1 MSKTPLIPLALILGL
16 LSGCSPSLENDQSVV
31 VRVGEA
37 TLSQEDTHTW
47 ELTPQNEYTNKQQMV
62 SQWINQEVLFQ
73 AAVAHGYD
81 RDKTLLQA
89 VSDYR
94 RELIGKAYLQ
104 SLLQRRI
111 GVSSDDIKAYY
122 QAHRGSFTRQTEEAK
137 ILHFL
142 VDSKSKAREIKSIL
156 LRSGVSEKRKKLLA
170 DYGVNA
176 VTVRKGAFIELL
188 NDAIFK
194 ARRRVVGPI
203 QTPYGYHTIEILE
216 KYQEGTVRGLDE
228 VYDEIQQ
235 YIFQQRSALLAKQ
248 ILDSLK
254 NTIPIEIFTENLK

>member
-1 MSKTPLIPLALILGL
+1 MLKTPLIPVALS
-16 LSGCSPSLENDQSVV
+16 LSLFFGCSSSLENDQPVV
-31 VRVGEA
+31 VRVGKA
-37 TLSQEDTHTW
+37 TLSLEDTRAW
-47 ELTPQNEYTNKQQMV
+47 ELTPKNEYFDKNQVV

-73 AAVAHGYD
+73 TAVAQGYD
-81 RDKTLLQA
+81 RDKTLQQA

-104 SLLQRRI
+104 SLLQQRI
-111 GVSSDDIKAYY
+111 GVSAADIKSYY
-122 QAHRGSFTRQTEEAK
+122 EEHRSSFTRQTEEAK

-142 VDSKSKAREIKSIL
+142 VDSKSKAQEIKSVL

-176 VTVRKGAFIELL
+176 ITVKKGALL
-188 NDAIFK
+188 EPLDDAIF
-194 ARRRVVGPI
+194 ASRRRVVGPVK
-203 QTPYGYHTIEILE
+203 TPYGYHTIEILE
-216 KYQEGTVRGLDE
+216 KYKQGTARGLDE

-235 YIFQQRSALLAKQ
+235 YIFQQRSALLANQ

-254 NTIPIEIFTENLK
+254 NTIPIEIFPENLK